1 MRNPTCRDSEIAR
14 TEYRR
19 SRYGDRSDRMWE
31 GRESEFPPTEEG
43 GEGRDSEIART
54 EYKGCCAGV

>member
-1 MRNPTCRDSEIAR
+1 MIRRSLGQNIRGRDTEIAPTEEGGEGRDSEIA
-14 TEYRR
+14 
-19 SRYGDRSDRMWE
+19 
-31 GRESEFPPTEEG
+31 PTEEG